1 MDEESPIF
9 IAKNA
14 SLIGDVTL
22 SEGVS
27 IWHGAVLRADIN
39 FIKIGKNSNIQDNCV
54 VHVEEDLPVEIGSHV
69 TVGHNAVIHGAEISS
84 SVLIGMGAIIMNGVK
99 IGKGSI
105 IGAGAVVTENS
116 EIPPLSLVLGV
127 PGKVVR
133 ENDRSVI
140 DEIEDHA
147 KEYMDIA
154 REASKKQ
161 S

>member
-1 MDEESPIF
+1 MDEGSPLF

-14 SLIGDVTL
+14 SIIGDVTL
-22 SEGVS
+22 SKGVS

-39 FIKIGKNSNIQDNCV
+39 SIEIGENSNIQDNCV
-54 VHVEEDLPVEIGSHV
+54 IHVEEDLPVEIGPNV

-84 SVLIGMGAIIMNGVK
+84 YVLIGMGAIVMNEVK

-116 EIPPLSLVLGV
+116 EIPPFSLVLGV

-140 DEIEDHA
+140 EEIESHA
-147 KEYMDIA
+147 IEYMNIA
-154 REASKKQ
+154 ESASKRQ